1 MADWITKLVKN
12 IPRGRCLSDRWDDLS
27 HIVPPPAHHH
37 GGLHTKYYYPPIHH
51 PQDNNN
57 TDDDDDDDVNGDSIS
72 SNDIDN
78 GDDNRNQLRNNNIM
92 NTADNNDYDNSN
104 IHHGRGHG
112 DVDDDDDGGVGGIIS
127 MMDDLAYGGAATA
140 GGVDSNYM
148 NNMMNSTYL
157 SGGGGEENNNF
168 LFGGD
173 LGDSGLFNHEHNN
186 ITNNHNN
193 LGGAGGGVVVDFD
206 DPRIASLPRILLMGP
221 RRAGKTSIQRV
232 VFHKMSPHE
241 TLFRLEATQLLER
254 AVVDHT
260 PLCRFTIWDFPGEMY
275 EGGGGGSGYAFGG
288 GGGGGGGIGEDGYTN
303 DDGQGGGGGDNLT
316 TSSPFR
322 KNNHTTTNATTTT
335 DDQIF
340 AKATALI
347 FVLDAQDEPY
357 DHVLQS
363 FTDTVTRAVR
373 SNPSIAIEVFVHKVD
388 GELFLSDEAK
398 YDCRR
403 DVMQQVAD
411 ELADAGLSHDAIP
424 ISYHLT
430 SIYDHSVFEAFSRV
444 VQRLIPELPTLEN
457 LLNVLVSTCSMEKAY
472 LFDVASKL
480 YISTDSSPVDMQS
493 VELCSDMIDVVLDVS
508 GIYGMGGGG
517 GGGGTTLTAGHGKKR
532 GIEEHVAPTLS
543 TSFDDGN
550 DNYGDDNIPLGG
562 AETTRYLNESEFGT
576 LDADES
582 NMLEI
587 LAANNESS
595 NAEDDNNDTTI
606 NDDNIDDDNCDDELL
621 GKLVGK
627 GPPSITEEDDD
638 DDEEDD
644 NAASSAYDCES
655 SSTIHLSNGMV
666 LYLKEVD
673 TMLALVC
680 LTRAENFRKKSLINY
695 NIGCLKKA
703 LRALPLKNQGAAG
716 M

>member
-1 MADWITKLVKN
+1 MSN
-12 IPRGRCLSDRWDDLS
+12 
-27 HIVPPPAHHH
+27 
-37 GGLHTKYYYPPIHH
+37 YY
-51 PQDNNN
+51 
-57 TDDDDDDDVNGDSIS
+57 S
-72 SNDIDN
+72 SN
-78 GDDNRNQLRNNNIM
+78 Q
-92 NTADNNDYDNSN
+92 YY
-104 IHHGRGHG
+104 
-112 DVDDDDDGGVGGIIS
+112 DDDDGESISSGSNNGGMLDGMGSPYQSGAGSGLPNSNMGMMADNMDGGVAGIDAPILLNTSFMGG
-127 MMDDLAYGGAATA
+127 TA
-140 GGVDSNYM
+140 GQ
-148 NNMMNSTYL
+148 
-157 SGGGGEENNNF
+157 ENN
-168 LFGGD
+168 
-173 LGDSGLFNHEHNN
+173 
-186 ITNNHNN
+186 
-193 LGGAGGGVVVDFD
+193 VVDFD

-241 TLFRLEATQLLER
+241 TLFRLEATQMLER

-260 PLCRFTIWDFPGEMY
+260 PLCRFTIWDFPGDQY
-275 EGGGGGSGYAFGG
+275 EYGYDVDGTGAGGAGEENGGVDG
-288 GGGGGGGIGEDGYTN
+288 DGYN
-303 DDGQGGGGGDNLT
+303 DDNEPQPQQQQQQQQQQSHDY
-316 TSSPFR
+316 
-322 KNNHTTTNATTTT
+322 

-340 AKATALI
+340 SKATALI

-373 SNPSIAIEVFVHKVD
+373 ANPTIAVEVFVHKVD

-444 VQRLIPELPTLEN
+444 VQRLIPELPTLEH

-508 GIYGMGGGG
+508 GIYGMG
-517 GGGGTTLTAGHGKKR
+517 AGSGAKNAKKQVQVPSLEN
-532 GIEEHVAPTLS
+532 GDEIGEEGFAEPLS
-543 TSFDDGN
+543 EVGMLGNELN
-550 DNYGDDNIPLGG
+550 DNDGVDDLESPSSVDG
-562 AETTRYLNESEFGT
+562 AGE
-576 LDADES
+576 
-582 NMLEI
+582 
-587 LAANNESS
+587 
-595 NAEDDNNDTTI
+595 
-606 NDDNIDDDNCDDELL
+606 DELL
-621 GKLVGK
+621 GKLIGQSA
-627 GPPSITEEDDD
+627 PSEEVE
-638 DDEEDD
+638 DEGVTDAD
-644 NAASSAYDCES
+644 AGSAYDSES

-680 LTRAENFRKKSLINY
+680 LTRTENFKKKSLINY

-703 LRALPLKNQGAAG
+703 LRALPQSQNVPASI
-716 M
+716 